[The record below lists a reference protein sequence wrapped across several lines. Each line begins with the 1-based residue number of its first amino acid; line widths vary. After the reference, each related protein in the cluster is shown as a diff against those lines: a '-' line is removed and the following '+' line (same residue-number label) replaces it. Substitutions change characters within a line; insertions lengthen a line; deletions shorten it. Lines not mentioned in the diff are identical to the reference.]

1 MSWKEIIKSREQSLK
16 FLMEDIENVI
26 SELEELR
33 DSAENE
39 RLDISSDEMREISTA
54 LGKVSALLQ

>member
-1 MSWKEIIKSREQSLK
+1 
-16 FLMEDIENVI
+16 MEDIDNVI

-39 RLDISSDEMREISTA
+39 RLDISSDEMRDISTA

>member
-16 FLMEDIENVI
+16 FLMEDIGNVI

-39 RLDISSDEMREISTA
+39 LLDISSDEMRDISTA

>member
-16 FLMEDIENVI
+16 FLMEDIDNVI
-26 SELEELR
+26 RELEELR

-39 RLDISSDEMREISTA
+39 RLDISSDEMRDISTA

>member
-39 RLDISSDEMREISTA
+39 RLDISSDEMRDISTA

>member
-16 FLMEDIENVI
+16 FLMEDIGNVI

-39 RLDISSDEMREISTA
+39 RLDISSDEMRDISTA

>member
-16 FLMEDIENVI
+16 FLMEDIDNVI

-39 RLDISSDEMREISTA
+39 RLDISSDEMRDISTA

>member
-16 FLMEDIENVI
+16 FLMEDIDNVI
-26 SELEELR
+26 RELEELR
-33 DSAENE
+33 DSSENE
-39 RLDISSDEMREISTA
+39 RLDISSDEMRDISTA